1 MFSHRVTSALI
12 DVRVAETVVQIPI
25 ERATIRRVV
34 PITANERRNQT
45 GRKRVFNPYE
55 YYLIFK
61 N

>member
-1 MFSHRVTSALI
+1 MI